1 MTDSFYKTLKSS
13 AENVGVL
20 VTDEQCE
27 KLFMFYE
34 TVVEYNK
41 NVNLT
46 AITDE
51 TEFVVKHIA
60 DSISAVNFIEKNSAV
75 VDIGAGAGFPS
86 IPIKIVR
93 DDVQI
98 IMLDALQKRVDF
110 LNFAISEL
118 SLKNAVAKHM
128 RAEEAG
134 EKFLRGSAD
143 VVVARAVGS
152 TNILLE
158 LSIPLLKKHGVFIN
172 YKGKD
177 LSDVESAKNAEK
189 TLFATLKTIHNFS
202 LPKNAGERNL
212 VIYEKVADTPKI
224 YPRKFA
230 TIKKNPL

>member
-1 MTDSFYKTLKSS
+1 MTESFYKTLKS
-13 AENVGVL
+13 ATEKVGVS

-27 KLFMFYE
+27 KLFKFYE
-34 TVVEYNK
+34 TVVECNK

-75 VDIGAGAGFPS
+75 IDIGAGAGFPS

-118 SLKNAVAKHM
+118 SLKNAVAKHI

-134 EKFLRGSAD
+134 ENILRGCAD

-189 TLFATLKTIHNFS
+189 TLFSTLKTIHNFS
-202 LPKNAGERNL
+202 LPENAGERNL